1 MSEPGMIGQYR
12 IGERIAVGGAG
23 EIYAAS
29 DTKVGRDVAIKFL
42 RPELASDPEW
52 VGRFFAEAKSLGR
65 LNHPNIATLYTLY
78 QDETHLCMVMEL
90 VRGQTVEKIIEAR
103 GRPFGTKEC
112 LRSSGRR
119 LVLCP

>member
-52 VGRFFAEAKSLGR
+52 VGRFFAEAKR
-65 LNHPNIATLYTLY
+65 PVEPPQYRDALYAL
-78 QDETHLCMVMEL
+78 
-90 VRGQTVEKIIEAR
+90 
-103 GRPFGTKEC
+103 
-112 LRSSGRR
+112 SG
-119 LVLCP
+119 